1 MFSPYQGRLMTPEE
15 DAMGVGQ
22 AKIMEAHQ
30 VNRGG
35 GGWRAIALKDMLMSW
50 GMGKSPSGLQI
61 SP

>member
-1 MFSPYQGRLMTPEE
+1 MTPEE

-30 VNRGG
+30 VNRWGRG
-35 GGWRAIALKDMLMSW
+35 QGAIALKDMLMSW
-50 GMGKSPSGLQI
+50 GMEKSPSGLQI

>member
-1 MFSPYQGRLMTPEE
+1 MFSPYQRRLMTPEE

-30 VNRGG
+30 VNRWGRG
-35 GGWRAIALKDMLMSW
+35 QGAIALKDMLMSR
-50 GMGKSPSGLQI
+50 GMEKSPSGLQI